1 MVMTASDSA
10 AARNTSSLISRAPAS
25 TAAWPSAG
33 NTYALFACAGYRVDP
48 SCVIGSNGDP
58 DANATFPFVNRTA
71 SSNVHSAL
79 CVGLDNGKITG
90 RSLSSAI
97 FRNTVSSNA
106 PAIVETPINAVGFRV
121 SIASS
126 NVRFGSTP

>member
-1 MVMTASDSA
+1 M
-10 AARNTSSLISRAPAS
+10 
-25 TAAWPSAG
+25 
-33 NTYALFACAGYRVDP
+33 
-48 SCVIGSNGDP
+48 
-58 DANATFPFVNRTA
+58 
-71 SSNVHSAL
+71 
-79 CVGLDNGKITG
+79 GLDNGKITG

-97 FRNTVSSNA
+97 FFNTVSSNA